1 MDTSA
6 FDQQIADL
14 TSSLGDPTRRGIYI
28 TIRES
33 DEPLTA
39 SQISELFDIHPNV
52 ARHHLDR
59 LAGDGYL
66 TISTQRP
73 KDGKGPGAGRPAKCY
88 SASNKQIDLRFPTR
102 RSNLLFE
109 LLLRMIGEI
118 ADPAEAAKKA
128 TEVGRAYGRELAGQ
142 LGSSAEEGYVE
153 AVTALARAM
162 GSVGFDMNED
172 PDAERQL
179 LTRGCPFGDMALSHP
194 AVICSLDQ
202 GIITGILEVLE
213 PSMRP
218 EVIPH
223 GHPEAC
229 VTKVEFTGTRRRT

>member
-1 MDTSA
+1 MDTTA
-6 FDQQIADL
+6 FDQQVADL

-33 DEPLTA
+33 DRPLTA
-39 SQISELFDIHPNV
+39 SEVADLFDIHPNV

-59 LAGDGYL
+59 LTGDGYL
-66 TISTQRP
+66 TVSTRRP
-73 KDGKGPGAGRPAKCY
+73 NAEKGPGAGRPAKGY
-88 SASNKQIDLRFPTR
+88 TASNKQIELRFPGR

-118 ADPAEAAKKA
+118 ADPVEASLAA
-128 TEVGRAYGRELAGQ
+128 TNVGRAYGRELAAE
-142 LGSSAEEGYVE
+142 LGESGEEGYVE

-162 GSVGFDMNED
+162 GSVGFNMDAD
-172 PDAERQL
+172 PDSDQQL
-179 LTRGCPFGDMALSHP
+179 LTRGCPFGEIAVSHP

-202 GIITGILEVLE
+202 GIISGILEVLE

-229 VTKVEFTGTRRRT
+229 VTRVEFTGRRR

>member
-1 MDTSA
+1 MDTTA

-33 DEPLTA
+33 DAPLTA
-39 SQISELFDIHPNV
+39 SEIAELFDIHPNV

-59 LAGDGYL
+59 LTQDGYL
-66 TISTQRP
+66 TVSTRRP
-73 KDGKGPGAGRPAKCY
+73 SSDKGPGAGRPAKCY
-88 SASNKQIDLRFPTR
+88 VASNKQIELRFPGR
-102 RSNLLFE
+102 RGNLLFE

-118 ADPAEAAKKA
+118 ADPLEAAAVA
-128 TEVGRAYGRELAGQ
+128 TEVGRAYGRELAGE
-142 LGSSAEEGYVE
+142 LGESGEEGYVE
-153 AVTALARAM
+153 AVTALAKAM
-162 GSVGFDMNED
+162 GSVGFNMNAD
-172 PDAERQL
+172 PDSDQQL
-179 LTRGCPFGDMALSHP
+179 LTRGCPFGEMAISHP

-202 GIITGILEVLE
+202 GIISGIVEVLE

-229 VTKVEFTGTRRRT
+229 VTRVEFTGRKR

>member
-1 MDTSA
+1 MDTTA

-33 DEPLTA
+33 DRPLTA
-39 SQISELFDIHPNV
+39 SEIADLFDIHPNV

-59 LAGDGYL
+59 LTGDGYL
-66 TISTQRP
+66 TVDTRRPSTEN
-73 KDGKGPGAGRPAKCY
+73 GPGAGRPAKCY
-88 SASNKQIDLRFPTR
+88 SASNKQVELRFESR

-109 LLLRMIGEI
+109 LLLRMIEEI
-118 ADPAEAAKKA
+118 SDPFEASVAAAD
-128 TEVGRAYGRELAGQ
+128 VGRAYGRELASE
-142 LGSSAEEGYVE
+142 LGESGEEGYAE

-162 GSVGFDMNED
+162 GSVGFNMNTD
-172 PDAERQL
+172 PDSDQQL
-179 LTRGCPFGDMALSHP
+179 LTTGCPFGELSTSHSG
-194 AVICSLDQ
+194 VICSLDQ
-202 GIITGILEVLE
+202 GIISGIVEVLE
-213 PSMRP
+213 PDLRP

-229 VTKVEFTGTRRRT
+229 VTRVEFTGRKR